1 MTIDNIVDDILL
13 TLRNHNISESES
25 ISRRQIELWILSY
38 SSLLKR
44 QEVDKG
50 NYIADSMFQDI
61 VLDMKLDN
69 NVSYGGIDFY
79 RLVSTTNIPKT
90 IDISSSFRLSGVFDM
105 SGNEIQIMSKRRSD
119 LQYERKYTGR
129 DYTAYINGSKLYLNG
144 DLLLDKVIFR
154 SIFDDPYAVPGFNND
169 SEFPLSPSLIPA
181 LKALILDKEL
191 RILAPTDNINNSNN
205 DTENI
210 NGNQAK

>member
-1 MTIDNIVDDILL
+1 M
-13 TLRNHNISESES
+13 
-25 ISRRQIELWILSY
+25 
-38 SSLLKR
+38 
-44 QEVDKG
+44 QEQEIDKG

-79 RLVSTTNIPKT
+79 RLVSTTSIPKT

-105 SGNEIQIMSKRRSD
+105 SGNEIQLMSKRRSD

-144 DLLLDKVIFR
+144 DLLLNKIIFR
-154 SIFDDPYAVPGFNND
+154 SIFDNPYLVPGFDNN

-210 NGNQAK
+210 NGSQGK